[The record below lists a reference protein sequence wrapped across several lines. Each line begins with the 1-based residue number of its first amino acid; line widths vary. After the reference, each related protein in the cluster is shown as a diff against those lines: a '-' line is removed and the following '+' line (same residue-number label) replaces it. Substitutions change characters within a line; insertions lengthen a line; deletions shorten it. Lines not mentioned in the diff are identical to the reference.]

1 MRKFN
6 DILVTT
12 TSTIEGKNIKQY
24 IKPISA
30 HVVAGTNFFSDY
42 LASFSD
48 VFGGRSN
55 TYQRQL
61 SAIYIESIE
70 ILKQTA
76 FQIGANCILGL
87 KVDLDEI
94 SGKGKEMF
102 MITATGTAVVI
113 ENLSKGPDVEYSN
126 EKLDAISIDK
136 MIELRKREELIK
148 LSNDNQLVLDDS
160 TWEFLSQYR
169 VFEISKQ
176 VLKKMQSYC
185 SAQLQQNLTDKQYQQ
200 LSTYLSSFKEEERVI
215 ILYEYLMNENT
226 GSFNKILYRLIG
238 DLQVFDA
245 KKLQTYLQ
253 DKNIN
258 NREKALQIVVTDKS
272 FFSKEDI
279 PEFESLI
286 SLIHSYFSKT
296 ATQSTV
302 KKLLSSKQVDIWVCE
317 CGHKNELTSEY
328 CEESN
333 CGKDQYGFTK
343 SQVSPVSAIK
353 KLTENIE
360 LIRKYVA

>member
-1 MRKFN
+1 MRKLN

-12 TSTIEGKNIKQY
+12 TSTIDGMLIKQY

-30 HVVAGTNFFSDY
+30 HVVAGTNFFSDFF
-42 LASFSD
+42 ASFSD

-61 SAIYIESIE
+61 SSIYTESIE
-70 ILKQTA
+70 ILKQSVY
-76 FQIGANCILGL
+76 QIGANCILGL

-94 SGKGKEMF
+94 SGKGKSMF

-113 ENLSKGPDVEYSN
+113 ENLSKGHGVEYST
-126 EKLDAISIDK
+126 EKLEALSIDK
-136 MIELRKREELIK
+136 MIELRKREELIQ
-148 LSNDNQLVLDDS
+148 LATDNQLVLDDS
-160 TWEFLSQYR
+160 TWEFLSQNR
-169 VFEISKQ
+169 VIEISKQ
-176 VLKKMQSYC
+176 ILKKMQSINL
-185 SAQLQQNLTDKQYQQ
+185 AQLQQTLTDHQYQQ
-200 LSTYLSSFKEEERVI
+200 LSNYLSSFKEEERVS
-215 ILYEYLMNENT
+215 ILYEYLMNEDA
-226 GSFNKILYRLIG
+226 GKFNQILYRLIG
-238 DLQVFDA
+238 DLLIFDA

-253 DKNIN
+253 DKNVE
-258 NREKALQIVVTDKS
+258 NRIKALQIVVRDKS

-286 SLIHSYFSKT
+286 SLIHTNFSKT
-296 ATQSTV
+296 STQSTA

-317 CGHKNELTSEY
+317 CGHKNELTSDY
-328 CEESN
+328 CEDYN

-343 SQVSPVSAIK
+343 AQVSPISAIK

-360 LIRKYVA
+360 LIKKYVA